1 MFEVCF
7 EVNIYRIVKIKTEII
22 NHIVEIRNNLTRKEI
37 EIVAGI

>member
-22 NHIVEIRNNLTRKEI
+22 NHIVEIRNNLARKEI